1 MKAIKKRISL
11 LCAAA
16 LIALCLSQLAL
27 AESGSSKVVGN
38 VKEPK
43 SGSSSSQSSSSRPA
57 NVRDRYVDDSK
68 ANVNDPRPVIEPD
81 IVGNTRGKKTEA
93 SSKAAEKSSAPKASI
108 SSTSIDPG
116 ETLFITVSGVKDI
129 KAVTVKNDFGF
140 SVRLSAD
147 PSRENTYIGFLPVSY
162 FTAKGSYNITVS
174 GGGLSTATFTVAVSG
189 KQFETQYLTVDEGLA
204 NSTINNDEASKEYR
218 EVIWPQKEKFDS
230 KRYFDGRFI
239 LPVQGGINTQF
250 GMVRYTNGVAGPRH
264 DGVDLDAK
272 LGTPVKAAQ
281 NGKVLYAGF
290 VKLTGNTVVIEHG
303 YGLKSWYQHMQSL
316 SVKEGDVVKTGQVI
330 GKVGSTGFSTG
341 PHMHFSASINGVYI
355 NPLTLVETDLL
366 ERAAK

>member
-1 MKAIKKRISL
+1 MKGIKKRISL

-116 ETLFITVSGVKDI
+116 ETLFITVSGVKDV

-147 PSRENTYIGFLPVSY
+147 PGRENTYIGFLPVSY
-162 FTAKGSYNITVS
+162 FTAKGNYNVTVS
-174 GGGLSTATFTVAVSG
+174 GGGLSASTFTVAVSG

-230 KRYFDGRFI
+230 KRYFDGRFV
-239 LPVQGGINTQF
+239 LPVQGGIN
-250 GMVRYTNGVAGPRH
+250 
-264 DGVDLDAK
+264 AK